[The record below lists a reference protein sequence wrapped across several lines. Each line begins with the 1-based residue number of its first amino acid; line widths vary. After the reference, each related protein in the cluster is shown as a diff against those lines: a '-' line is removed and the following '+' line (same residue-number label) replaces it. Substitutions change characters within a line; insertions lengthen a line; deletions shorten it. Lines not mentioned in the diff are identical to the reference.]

1 MVKLI
6 VGLGN
11 PGKQYERTRH
21 NAGFWFIDRLAC
33 ELNAKLE
40 FDKKFNGHK
49 AVIES
54 SFGKVWLLK
63 PGTYMNLSGQSVQ
76 AILKYYGFDASE
88 CLVVHDELDFDSGVI
103 RLKRGGGAA
112 GHNGLKSIIGSV
124 GSPDFL
130 RLRLGIGRSK
140 NGQAVADYVLSVPS
154 MLEIEKID
162 LAISKGMSSMPL
174 ILKNEFEAAARELH
188 E

>member
-1 MVKLI
+1 MVRLV

-11 PGKQYERTRH
+11 PGKQYEKTRH
-21 NAGFWFIDRLAC
+21 NAGFWFIDQLAG

-49 AVIES
+49 ALIES
-54 SFGKVWLLK
+54 NFGKFWLLK
-63 PGTYMNLSGQSVQ
+63 PETYMNLSGQSVQ
-76 AILKYYGFDASE
+76 AMLKYYDFDVDE
-88 CLVVHDELDFDSGVI
+88 CLIVHDELDFDSGIV
-103 RLKRGGGAA
+103 RLKQGGGAA
-112 GHNGLKSIIGSV
+112 GHNGLKSIMGSI

-140 NGQAVADYVLSVPS
+140 NRQTVADYVLSVPS
-154 MLEIEKID
+154 ISEIERIN
-162 LAISKGMSSMPL
+162 LAISKGISGMPL
-174 ILKNEFEAAARELH
+174 ILKGEFEAAMRELH